1 MNNIHANIKF
11 TVETEKD
18 NHLPFLDV
26 LITRT
31 EDELIN
37 TTLHRKPTFTGLYMR
52 YDSFVPH
59 ILNVVLEEVYSTEHG
74 EFVHEVSSSR
84 KKLDLSKIYC
94 SVMVTLT
101 ML

>member
-37 TTLHRKPTFTGLYMR
+37 TTLYRKPTLTGLYLR
-52 YDSFVPH
+52 YDSFVPQNFKRSL
-59 ILNVVLEEVYSTEHG
+59 IRGLFNRAWG
-74 EFVHEVSSSR
+74 
-84 KKLDLSKIYC
+84 IC
-94 SVMVTLT
+94 S
-101 ML
+101 

>member
-1 MNNIHANIKF
+1 MFNVSLICNLIFCMSEPKISGLSKSILWSVTNECLYTEQKF

-31 EDELIN
+31 EDGLIN
-37 TTLHRKPTFTGLYMR
+37 TTL
-52 YDSFVPH
+52 
-59 ILNVVLEEVYSTEHG
+59 
-74 EFVHEVSSSR
+74 EFVHQMSSPR

-94 SVMVTLT
+94 SVMATLT
-101 ML
+101 TL

>member
-37 TTLHRKPTFTGLYMR
+37 TTLYRKPTFTGLYMNFKR
-52 YDSFVPH
+52 SLIRGLFNRAWG
-59 ILNVVLEEVYSTEHG
+59 I
-74 EFVHEVSSSR
+74 
-84 KKLDLSKIYC
+84 C
-94 SVMVTLT
+94 S
-101 ML
+101 